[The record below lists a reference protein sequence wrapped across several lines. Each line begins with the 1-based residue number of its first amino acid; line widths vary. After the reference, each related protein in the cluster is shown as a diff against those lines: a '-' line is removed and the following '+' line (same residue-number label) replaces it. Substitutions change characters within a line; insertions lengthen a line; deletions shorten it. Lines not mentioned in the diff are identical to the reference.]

1 MTGRAARTAIIT
13 LLLVALAAL
22 PLSHGPR
29 AQEAVALEIPALI
42 SADRITYDRNLGVVT
57 ASGNVEIAQSGRVL
71 LADSISVNL
80 KTNMVTASGNISLL
94 EPSGDVIFAD
104 YVELTDD
111 LQEGFIR
118 DIRVLLADRSR
129 LAAVS
134 GLRTGGNK
142 TVFSKAVF
150 SPCELCREDPTKAP
164 LWQLKA
170 LEVEHDQEDQMI
182 RYRDAWLE
190 FAGIPV
196 FYTPYLEHPDP
207 TVKRKSGLLA
217 PTLGASDLLGTT
229 YQQPYFWAIAE
240 DKDATIAPFV
250 TTKQGAGLSA
260 RYRQLFP
267 KGQLD
272 LQTSGTVG
280 DRQDSDGNLEED
292 RFRGHV
298 DGTAR
303 YDINR
308 TWRAGLD
315 VQRATDDTYL
325 RVYNF
330 SSARTLTSRAF
341 AEGFD
346 GRDYFSA
353 NSYLF
358 QGLRATD
365 DDAESPIILPML
377 DYNYM
382 SDPGISGGKYSVD
395 ANLLALFRRDGRDS
409 RRLSVGLGWELPYTS
424 PMGDQYKLMARLQ
437 GDGYWVN
444 GVNPNSDA
452 ADPTGRTKNALV
464 GRLFPQLAL
473 QWRYPWVR
481 HSGTMHQVI
490 EPVVQAVLA
499 PNGNNPGEIPNED
512 SLDFEF
518 DDTNL
523 FSLNRFTGLD
533 RVDPG
538 SRVDYGLKWSVTGD
552 EGGHSSIF
560 LGQSYRLQDDDVFA
574 PRSGLED
581 KFSDFVGRIE
591 IQPINEVD
599 LRYRF
604 RVDEKDLQARRSEV
618 DLRLGPPLLNLGVN
632 YLFTDSAGRSDEFG
646 DREELNWRLS
656 SQLTRY
662 WSAFGGQRLDLVA
675 EETRQI
681 RLGLTYQDECFLFRV
696 VAQRN
701 FFSDREIE
709 PADSVFFNVV
719 FKHLGGLST
728 SDGGTFG
735 DAGSA
740 KFSETY
746 RPRCS

>member
-13 LLLVALAAL
+13 LLLAALAAL

-29 AQEAVALEIPALI
+29 AQEAPAPEVPALI
-42 SADRITYDRNLGVVT
+42 SADQITYDQNLGIVT
-57 ASGNVEIAQSGRVL
+57 ASGNVEISQNNRVL
-71 LADSISVNL
+71 LADSVSVNL
-80 KTNMVTASGNISLL
+80 KTNVVTASGNISLL

-104 YVELTDD
+104 YAELTND

-118 DIRVLLADRSR
+118 DIRVLLSDRSR
-129 LAAVS
+129 LAAVA

-170 LEVEHDQEDQMI
+170 LKVEHDQEDQMI
-182 RYRDAWLE
+182 RYWDAWLE
-190 FAGIPV
+190 FSGVPV

-217 PTLGASDLLGTT
+217 PTFGSSDVLGTL
-229 YQQPYFWAIAE
+229 YQQPYFWAISK
-240 DKDATIAPFV
+240 DKDLTIAPFV
-250 TTKQGAGLSA
+250 STEQGAGLST

-267 KGQLD
+267 KGQID

-280 DRQDSDGNLEED
+280 DRVGSDGKLEENS
-292 RFRGHV
+292 FRGHV

-308 TWRAGLD
+308 IWRVGLD
-315 VQRATDDTYL
+315 AQRATDDTYL

-365 DDAESPIILPML
+365 DVSESPIILPML

-382 SDPGISGGKYSVD
+382 SDPGVAGGKYGVD

-424 PMGDQYKLMARLQ
+424 PMGDQYKLMARVQ

-444 GVNPNSDA
+444 GVNPGSDA

-481 HSGTMHQVI
+481 HSETMQQVI

-499 PNGNNPGEIPNED
+499 PNGSNPGEIPNED

-538 SRVDYGLKWSVTGD
+538 SRMDYGLKWSAMGQA
-552 EGGHSSIF
+552 GGYSSIF
-560 LGQSYRLQDDDVFA
+560 LGQSYRLKEDAVFA
-574 PRSGLED
+574 PGSGLD
-581 KFSDFVGRIE
+581 DNLSDLVGRVE
-591 IQPINEVD
+591 INPIPEVD

-604 RVDEKDLQARRSEV
+604 RIDEENLQARRSEL
-618 DLRLGPPLLNLGVN
+618 DLRLGPPLLKLNVN
-632 YLFTDSAGRSDEFG
+632 YFFVDAVGRSDEFG
-646 DREELNWRLS
+646 DREELNWQLN

-675 EETRQI
+675 EETRQV
-681 RLGLTYQDECFLFRV
+681 RVGLAYQDECFLFRV

-709 PADSVFFNVV
+709 PEDSIFFSVV
-719 FKHLGGLST
+719 FKHLGGLS
-728 SDGGTFG
+728 SSGGGTFS
-735 DAGSA
+735 DAGSGG
-740 KFSETY
+740 FSESY